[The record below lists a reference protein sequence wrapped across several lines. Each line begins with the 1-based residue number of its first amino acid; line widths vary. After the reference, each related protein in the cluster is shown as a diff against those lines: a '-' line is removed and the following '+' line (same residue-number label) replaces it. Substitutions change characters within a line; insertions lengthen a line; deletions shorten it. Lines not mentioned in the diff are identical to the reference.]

1 MRFTFNTRFTALCLW
16 MGIIFLLSH
25 QNGQDSSETS
35 GIILELLKF
44 FGIGPGSSVQGAL
57 SYLIR
62 KAGHF
67 SEYLI
72 LAVLFLRYRK
82 QQGSS
87 GKSVFYAL
95 LFVFL
100 YASSDEFHQSFIPGR
115 GPAFSDVL
123 IDTAGGL
130 TGVMLYEWKQRVTER
145 KISIYC
151 RK

>member
-1 MRFTFNTRFTALCLW
+1 MRFNFNIRFTALCLW
-16 MGIIFLLSH
+16 MGVIFLLSH

-35 GIILELLKF
+35 GILLELLEF
-44 FGIGPGSSVQGAL
+44 MGVGPGSSVQGAL
-57 SYLIR
+57 SYLVR

-67 SEYLI
+67 TEYLI

-82 QQGSS
+82 ERGT
-87 GKSVFYAL
+87 GEKSAFCAL

-130 TGVMLYEWKQRVTER
+130 AGVILYEWKQRVLER
-145 KISIYC
+145 KIPICSG
-151 RK
+151 K

>member
-1 MRFTFNTRFTALCLW
+1 MRFAFNTKSTALWLW
-16 MGIIFLLSH
+16 MCVIFLLSH

-35 GIILELLKF
+35 GILLELLEF
-44 FGIGPGSSVQGAL
+44 IGIGPGSSVQGAL

-67 SEYLI
+67 TEYLI
-72 LAVLFLRYRK
+72 LAILFLRYRK
-82 QQGSS
+82 ERGTSE
-87 GKSVFYAL
+87 KSALYAF

-130 TGVMLYEWKQRVTER
+130 TGIILYGWKQRMTER
-145 KISIYC
+145 QKPIYC
-151 RK
+151 KK

>member
-1 MRFTFNTRFTALCLW
+1 MRITFNTKFTALCLW
-16 MGIIFLLSH
+16 MGVIFLLSH

-35 GIILELLKF
+35 GILLELLKF
-44 FGIGPGSSVQGAL
+44 IGIGPGSSVQGAL
-57 SYLIR
+57 SYLVR

-72 LAVLFLRYRK
+72 LAILFLRYRK
-82 QQGSS
+82 EQGSS
-87 GKSVFYAL
+87 GKSAFYAL

-130 TGVMLYEWKQRVTER
+130 TGIMLYEWKQRMMER
-145 KISIYC
+145 QNLIYC
-151 RK
+151 KK

>member
-1 MRFTFNTRFTALCLW
+1 

-44 FGIGPGSSVQGAL
+44 FGIGPGSSVQGTL

-62 KAGHF
+62 KSGHF

-130 TGVMLYEWKQRVTER
+130 TGVMLYEWKQRVMER

>member
-1 MRFTFNTRFTALCLW
+1 
-16 MGIIFLLSH
+16 MGFIFLLSH

-35 GIILELLKF
+35 GILLELLKF
-44 FGIGPGSSVQGAL
+44 IGIGPGSSVQGAL
-57 SYLIR
+57 SYLVR

-72 LAVLFLRYRK
+72 LAILFLRYRK
-82 QQGSS
+82 KQGSS

-130 TGVMLYEWKQRVTER
+130 TGVMLYEWNQRVMER
-145 KISIYC
+145 KISICC

>member
-1 MRFTFNTRFTALCLW
+1 MRFIFTTKFTALCLW
-16 MGIIFLLSH
+16 MGVIFLLSH

-35 GIILELLKF
+35 GILLELLKLL
-44 FGIGPGSSVQGAL
+44 GIGPGSSIQGAL
-57 SYLIR
+57 SYLVR

-67 SEYLI
+67 TEYLI
-72 LAVLFLRYRK
+72 LAILFLRHRK
-82 QQGSS
+82 ERGSA
-87 GKSVFYAL
+87 GKSAFCAL

-130 TGVMLYEWKQRVTER
+130 TGVVLYEWKQRLMER
-145 KISIYC
+145 QNPIYC
-151 RK
+151 KK

>member
-1 MRFTFNTRFTALCLW
+1 
-16 MGIIFLLSH
+16 MGVIFLLSH

-35 GIILELLKF
+35 GILMELLKF
-44 FGIGPGSSVQGAL
+44 IGIGPGSSVQGAL
-57 SYLIR
+57 SYLVR

-72 LAVLFLRYRK
+72 LAILFLRYRK

-130 TGVMLYEWKQRVTER
+130 TGVMLYEWNQRVMER
-145 KISIYC
+145 KISIC
-151 RK
+151 FRK

>member
-1 MRFTFNTRFTALCLW
+1 MRFTFNTKFTVLCLW
-16 MGIIFLLSH
+16 MGVIFLLSH

-35 GIILELLKF
+35 GILLELLKF
-44 FGIGPGSSVQGAL
+44 IGFGPGSSVQGAL
-57 SYLIR
+57 SYLVR

-72 LAVLFLRYRK
+72 LAILFLRYRK
-82 QQGSS
+82 EQGST
-87 GKSVFYAL
+87 GKSAFHAL

-130 TGVMLYEWKQRVTER
+130 TGIIFYEWKQRMMER
-145 KISIYC
+145 QKPIYC
-151 RK
+151 KK

>member
-1 MRFTFNTRFTALCLW
+1 MRYALNTKLIVLCLW
-16 MGIIFLLSH
+16 MCVIFLLSH

-35 GIILELLKF
+35 GILLELLKLL
-44 FGIGPGSSVQGAL
+44 GIGPGSSVQGAL

-67 SEYLI
+67 TEYLI
-72 LAVLFLRYRK
+72 LSILFLRCQK
-82 QQGSS
+82 QRGTS
-87 GKSVFYAL
+87 GKSALYAL

-100 YASSDEFHQSFIPGR
+100 YASSDEFHQSFVPGR

-130 TGVMLYEWKQRVTER
+130 TGIILYEWKQGRLER
-145 KISIYC
+145 QKPIYC
-151 RK
+151 KK